1 MNFIKTNKIKIH
13 CDIEGYINPLV
24 IIGDENRPDMIVT
37 QNKSTIFVL
46 ELTVGFETNLDYNT
60 KLKASKYREMLKSPE
75 NKFEKVNFVNL
86 SMGALGIVG
95 AHSSVT
101 NILKALGFQ
110 QQEIAYLIKKVMC
123 CCIRGTHY
131 VFCMRNKAW
140 SQPSFLSC

>member
-101 NILKALGFQ
+101 DILKALGFQ
-110 QQEIAYLIKKVMC
+110 QQEIAYSIKKVMC

>member
-60 KLKASKYREMLKSPE
+60 KLNASKYREMLKSPE

-110 QQEIAYLIKKVMC
+110 QQEIACSIKKVMC

>member
-24 IIGDENRPDMIVT
+24 IIGDENRPDVIVT

>member
-110 QQEIAYLIKKVMC
+110 QLEIAYSIKKVMC

>member
-13 CDIEGYINPLV
+13 CDTEGYINPLV

-110 QQEIAYLIKKVMC
+110 QQEIAYSIKKVMC

>member
-86 SMGALGIVG
+86 SMGVLGIVG

-110 QQEIAYLIKKVMC
+110 QQEIAYSIKKVMC

>member
-24 IIGDENRPDMIVT
+24 IIGDENRPDVIVT

-86 SMGALGIVG
+86 SMGVLGIVG

>member
-1 MNFIKTNKIKIH
+1 MNFIKINKIKIH

-110 QQEIAYLIKKVMC
+110 QQEIAYSIKKVMC

>member
-24 IIGDENRPDMIVT
+24 IIGDENCPDMIVT

-86 SMGALGIVG
+86 SMGVLGIVG

>member
-24 IIGDENRPDMIVT
+24 IIGDENRPDMIIT

-86 SMGALGIVG
+86 SMGALVIVG

>member
-110 QQEIAYLIKKVMC
+110 QQEIAYSIKKVMC

>member
-13 CDIEGYINPLV
+13 CDTEGYINPLV
-24 IIGDENRPDMIVT
+24 IIGDENRPDMIIT

-110 QQEIAYLIKKVMC
+110 QQEIAYSIKKVMC

>member
-24 IIGDENRPDMIVT
+24 IIGDENRPDVIVT

-86 SMGALGIVG
+86 SMGVLGIVG

-110 QQEIAYLIKKVMC
+110 QQEIAYSIKKVMC

>member
-24 IIGDENRPDMIVT
+24 IIGDENGPDMIVT

-110 QQEIAYLIKKVMC
+110 QQEIAYSIKKVMC

>member
-110 QQEIAYLIKKVMC
+110 QQEIACSIKKVMC

>member
-24 IIGDENRPDMIVT
+24 IIGDENRPDMIIT

>member
-86 SMGALGIVG
+86 SMGVLGIVG

>member
-24 IIGDENRPDMIVT
+24 IIGDENRPDMIIT

-60 KLKASKYREMLKSPE
+60 KLKASKYREILKSPE

-110 QQEIAYLIKKVMC
+110 QQEIAYSIKKVMC